1 MAAMKLCALPQ
12 RWLAAYVRGMNPM
25 KRVLIL
31 AAAMTALALP
41 ASAQSGRLDVEN
53 INFDMWCQET
63 QHLPPDRCD
72 KRLPADEAAFE
83 DYRAKVEKYEIP
95 YLKGKESGAQLDRVI
110 LRNDP
115 VDNPVTKNPSAQ
127 QQQSVTPGQRTQP

>member
-1 MAAMKLCALPQ
+1 MS
-12 RWLAAYVRGMNPM
+12 GM
-25 KRVLIL
+25 KRTLIL
-31 AAAMTALALP
+31 AAAVAPFVFGGGTQAANY
-41 ASAQSGRLDVEN
+41 DVQT
-53 INFDMWCQET
+53 INFDLWCQET

-95 YLKGKESGAQLDRVI
+95 YLKGQESGAQLNRTI

-115 VDNPVTKNPSAQ
+115 VDNPVTKNSAAQ
-127 QQQSVTPGQRTQP
+127 QQLPTSPGTPPRP